1 MKNIFFR
8 IIFFSLMTV
17 LFSVIAC
24 EDEAESKTVTVF
36 YSVVFETTGG
46 STVAIQKVAEGKCAV
61 LPENPVKTTSTG
73 KKYFGG
79 WYTDEIF
86 SEEAKFDFST
96 PITKDIVLYAKWND
110 LPENSWLVKFITGTQ
125 TSVADQIVKDGE
137 CASEP
142 QEKLTKTGYAFG
154 WWYHNDEKQEYDFS
168 SNPITESTE
177 LTAKWN
183 ESGIYEA
190 AYEDDTPFCMNIY
203 DSLEPDTESG
213 AW

>member
-1 MKNIFFR
+1 MKKSFFALVLVFTAVFFAACDEETSEKTTEYFDVIFVTDGGTAVEKQTIASGQR
-8 IIFFSLMTV
+8 IQKP
-17 LFSVIAC
+17 
-24 EDEAESKTVTVF
+24 EDPKK
-36 YSVVFETTGG
+36 TTG
-46 STVAIQKVAEGKCAV
+46 E
-61 LPENPVKTTSTG
+61 

-79 WYTDEIF
+79 WYTDESF
-86 SEEAKFDFST
+86 SDETKFDFYT
-96 PITKDIVLYAKWND
+96 PVTKTITLYARWLS
-110 LPENSWLVKFITGTQ
+110 LPEGSWLVKFITGTQ
-125 TSVADQIVKDGE
+125 TSVSDQIVKDGE

-154 WWYHNDEKQEYDFS
+154 WWYHTDEKQEYDFS